1 MVMNGYKTGL
11 IGHHLQHSYSV
22 IIHKL
27 LGDNNYAIIDVPYES
42 LEQTLSNPEFKG
54 FNITIPYKKEVLKY
68 LDEID
73 SQALKIGSVNTI
85 TKTNI
90 MCGYNTDYNGFYES
104 LDYNVSGLTC
114 AILGT
119 GGASLTVAQVL
130 KDKGAKTI
138 YFVSRKEKD
147 NSITYDI
154 LKKKANT
161 IHIIIN
167 TTPVGMYPNINK
179 RLLNLDD
186 FPSLEY
192 VYDLIYNPIN
202 TILIQDAKERNIK
215 CKSGLEMLIRQA
227 IVSHNLIWQ
236 DNKNNY
242 QDIYKQLISNKIN
255 IVLIGM
261 PGSGK
266 STIGKMLSEKLNKEF
281 IDLDQEI
288 VKKENKT
295 INEIFQNKGEKY
307 FRTLETNVIQEQSL
321 KFNTVI
327 ATGGGAVLREENMRL
342 LKSNS
347 IVIYLMRNLNDIS
360 INTERPLLTSRS
372 QLQELYN
379 QRHSLYCRYAD
390 VCINNTTCIDTITKI
405 INYYNEAINESN
417 H

>member
-42 LEQTLSNPEFKG
+42 LEQALSNPEFKG

-73 SQALKIGSVNTI
+73 SQSLKIGSVNTI

-90 MCGYNTDYNGFYES
+90 MHGYNTDYDGFYES

-147 NSITYDI
+147 NSIAYDI

-167 TTPVGMYPNINK
+167 TTPVGMYPNINN
-179 RLLNLDD
+179 RLINLDD

-202 TILIQDAKERNIK
+202 TMLIQDAKERNIK

-242 QDIYKQLISNKIN
+242 HDIYRQLISQKIN

-288 VKKENKT
+288 VKKENET
-295 INEIFQNKGEKY
+295 INEIFKNKGEKY

-321 KFNTVI
+321 KFNAVI
-327 ATGGGAVLREENMRL
+327 ATGGGTVLREENMNL

-360 INTERPLLTSRS
+360 INAERPLLTKRS

-390 VCINNTTCIDTITKI
+390 VCINNTTCKDTITKI

>member
-42 LEQTLSNPEFKG
+42 LEQALSNPEFKG

-73 SQALKIGSVNTI
+73 SQSLKIGSVNTI

-90 MCGYNTDYNGFYES
+90 MHGYNTDYNGFYES

-147 NSITYDI
+147 NSIAYDI

-167 TTPVGMYPNINK
+167 TTPVGMYPNINN
-179 RLLNLDD
+179 RLINLDD

-202 TILIQDAKERNIK
+202 TMLIQDAKERNIK

-242 QDIYKQLISNKIN
+242 HDIYRQLISQKIN

-288 VKKENKT
+288 VKKEKET
-295 INEIFQNKGEKY
+295 INEIFKNKGEKY

-321 KFNTVI
+321 KFNAVI
-327 ATGGGAVLREENMRL
+327 ATGGGTVLREENMNL

-360 INTERPLLTSRS
+360 INAERPLLTNRS

-390 VCINNTTCIDTITKI
+390 VCINNTTCKDTITKI